1 MVKLKQTDKIY
12 AMKVI
17 KKSIIDDEEDIE
29 WVQTEKHV
37 FEQASNH
44 PFLVSMGGGAFL
56 PLTLTANSTWN
67 LCRCSGM
74 WSFFLI
80 WISMGSYSPWNPET
94 TSFDSWLFSGWT
106 SLMFPDPQQ
115 NLLCYWVCQWR
126 RPDVPHAKSKSELLI
141 YNLTLWPAAL
151 W

>member
-44 PFLVSMGGGAFL
+44 PFLVSRGGEGAFL
-56 PLTLTANSTWN
+56 PLTL
-67 LCRCSGM
+67 
-74 WSFFLI
+74 I
-80 WISMGSYSPWNPET
+80 
-94 TSFDSWLFSGWT
+94 
-106 SLMFPDPQQ
+106 
-115 NLLCYWVCQWR
+115 
-126 RPDVPHAKSKSELLI
+126 
-141 YNLTLWPAAL
+141 AL
-151 W
+151 